1 MAQTQDAL
9 LLREA
14 VTAAKVGNKAAARQ
28 LLRQARV
35 HNPNNELVWLWRAS
49 LSESPKEAI
58 FYLGEVLRINPQN
71 QKASAW
77 LDKCKGHTPAATPAD
92 GPKPVGQNV
101 SQPPEPS
108 PASPGVTTPA
118 SSHAPSTAPAP
129 AASKPLHAQPAAQP
143 AAIPMPAA
151 QPSSIPGMAAHSSH
165 ATPGIQPKPVA
176 VAQSTSQT
184 FVQPAAVGSPITP
197 VVTPAVTAPVSP
209 SVATSGTLSGTGSI
223 QNLAKNIQAT
233 AHSTT
238 VEAAP
243 AAVGVRVVE
252 SRIADNRVAES
263 YVSDHGAGKLVE
275 SRPKPT
281 VIPFVS
287 SKSLPAPAL
296 KTSAQ
301 PAIAAESTHKWQCPF
316 CAEAGDTVHKRC
328 PTCHAITVLDD
339 LKEIEKNEGVQEK
352 FVRDALARYE
362 AIAAEKRTFEQNS
375 ALALGHLNLREA
387 TSAIPYLKA
396 ATAQRKNEWALL
408 GVLDQLQWRKVV
420 MVVDDSLTIRKALS
434 SILEKNDY
442 RVLTAEDGSHA
453 LELLN
458 ETVPDLVLLDIT
470 MPWMDGYQVCK
481 HIKEKALTRKV
492 PVVML
497 SGKDGLFDKV
507 RGKLAGC
514 NDYVTKPFDPDALLK
529 TIKKYLP

>member
-28 LLRQARV
+28 LLRQASV

-77 LDKCKGHTPAATPAD
+77 LDKCKGHTPAAAPAD

-108 PASPGVTTPA
+108 PASPGAATA
-118 SSHAPSTAPAP
+118 GSSHAPSAAPAP
-129 AASKPLHAQPAAQP
+129 KPHHAQPGADP

-151 QPSSIPGMAAHSSH
+151 QPSSIPGMAAHTSH
-165 ATPGIQPKPVA
+165 AAPGIQPKPA
-176 VAQSTSQT
+176 AAAQSTPQT
-184 FVQPAAVGSPITP
+184 VVQPAAVGATVIPS
-197 VVTPAVTAPVSP
+197 VTPSAAP
-209 SVATSGTLSGTGSI
+209 SVAPSVTPSGTGSI
-223 QNLAKNIQAT
+223 QNLAKNIQTT
-233 AHSTT
+233 AHSTSP
-238 VEAAP
+238 EAVP
-243 AAVGVRVVE
+243 AAVGVRVAE
-252 SRIADNRVAES
+252 SRMADSRVAES
-263 YVSDHGAGKLVE
+263 QISGHGAGRLAE
-275 SRPKPT
+275 NRPKPT

-296 KTSAQ
+296 RTSAQ
-301 PAIAAESTHKWQCPF
+301 PAMAPESSHKWQCPF
-316 CAEAGDTVHKRC
+316 CTEAGDTVHKRC

-339 LKEIEKNEGVQEK
+339 LKEIEKNEGVHEK
-352 FVRDALARYE
+352 FVRESLARYE
-362 AIAAEKRTFEQNS
+362 AIAAEKRTFEQNC

-387 TSAIPYLKA
+387 TAAIPYLKA

-408 GVLDQLQWRKVV
+408 GALDQLQWRKVV